1 MADDP
6 FIEKSASTRLPI
18 LSRSGL
24 GRSFRIRGG
33 GRFIAPESQ
42 APQGSR
48 RFLPWLPANKAGKAS
63 QFDKLDGI
71 QVLY

>member
-1 MADDP
+1 M
-6 FIEKSASTRLPI
+6 
-18 LSRSGL
+18 SRSGL

-33 GRFIAPESQ
+33 GRFIAPANR
-42 APQGSR
+42 APR
-48 RFLPWLPANKAGKAS
+48 AIVDFFAPWLPANKAGKAS